1 MSDSKPP
8 ASVLAA
14 ETAPAAAG
22 PAFMPKETV
31 NVIIGKQNAN
41 LYPRVQPMWPIEERA
56 YAYHVTS
63 TALKNL
69 HLPSDVYIDNLGI
82 YLDCQT
88 VVAGLKTDFTYYFK
102 ENWLSMDKLDLLSF
116 HNSAGAVIV
125 DATIAGD
132 PTILKPVQDGNI
144 PNCRPADVRYVR
156 LQLQLDFVDLATGA
170 GPNDN
175 TVLRCQYY
183 LELPQTMVV
192 VNDGH
197 GHPRNL
203 VTFHGADN
211 LRDLSIQEIQDDI
224 LAHVPQDSP
233 IGLAEAPFNVTNAV
247 VDETVMESIQR
258 SILKLAITTIEKEV
272 FQHLCPGYTAKPHAA
287 VENITQTY
295 PDDAGNIVTL
305 TVSQYSSILQNAART
320 FAHLQEYPCDLCT
333 IFMNGLHPDV
343 KAVFQDQYDRHSE
356 PHDRNGRAQRT
367 AYAEILKLATKA
379 ESMVQATQKL
389 VARQVG
395 QSFNTDVL
403 ASQAERTLS
412 HYKRNTGTGLKPSE
426 SLGKGHK
433 CHGCGAED
441 HPFSSC
447 PNKDKPGVA
456 ARAKRNREK
465 FFDEKGKGKKGRW
478 QRKAPNLA
486 DMSPSVRAKI
496 TQQVLEQ
503 QDVTTNEA
511 SKDNSSVNSSL
522 TGPATPSSSRG
533 RGAPRSNVTGG
544 PFIFIGDVLTLKNS
558 TKEILPVPINTA
570 LPHILLQLGA
580 SDMKGESPAI
590 SCVVDTAAALS
601 TGNSHFL
608 FHIAKTF
615 PGTVA
620 AIYTSEQYSGITLSG
635 VVQRNGEAVTTELS
649 VAFLFNLPYY
659 TVDGQPAQVMFGA
672 GPHVN
677 VNCILGT
684 PFLTATRM
692 IVDFGDGVAECRGL
706 DVQPFP
712 LDYKRARL
720 ALPNVQASMVTGHD
734 PTKYSSFLADLEA
747 LEAYVHCVD
756 AVPSTRNLSKRV
768 RWTPPKARHP
778 TSDGPSHYRPPPA
791 HGLPGNV
798 LPRDSL
804 TNFNDLAGESHSAGS
819 DNDE

>member
-14 ETAPAAAG
+14 ETAPAASG

-102 ENWLSMDKLDLLSF
+102 ENWLSMDKIDILSF
-116 HNSAGAVIV
+116 HNSAGTVFV

-156 LQLQLDFVDLATGA
+156 LQLQLDFADLATGA

-305 TVSQYSSILQNAART
+305 TVAQYSSILQNAART

-356 PHDRNGRAQRT
+356 PTIETGELSALPMPRSSSSP
-367 AYAEILKLATKA
+367 LKLKVWCKPLK
-379 ESMVQATQKL
+379 SLWLVKL
-389 VARQVG
+389 V
-395 QSFNTDVL
+395 
-403 ASQAERTLS
+403 
-412 HYKRNTGTGLKPSE
+412 
-426 SLGKGHK
+426 SL
-433 CHGCGAED
+433 
-441 HPFSSC
+441 
-447 PNKDKPGVA
+447 
-456 ARAKRNREK
+456 
-465 FFDEKGKGKKGRW
+465 
-478 QRKAPNLA
+478 L
-486 DMSPSVRAKI
+486 I
-496 TQQVLEQ
+496 
-503 QDVTTNEA
+503 
-511 SKDNSSVNSSL
+511 L
-522 TGPATPSSSRG
+522 T
-533 RGAPRSNVTGG
+533 
-544 PFIFIGDVLTLKNS
+544 F
-558 TKEILPVPINTA
+558 
-570 LPHILLQLGA
+570 
-580 SDMKGESPAI
+580 
-590 SCVVDTAAALS
+590 
-601 TGNSHFL
+601 
-608 FHIAKTF
+608 
-615 PGTVA
+615 
-620 AIYTSEQYSGITLSG
+620 
-635 VVQRNGEAVTTELS
+635 
-649 VAFLFNLPYY
+649 
-659 TVDGQPAQVMFGA
+659 
-672 GPHVN
+672 
-677 VNCILGT
+677 
-684 PFLTATRM
+684 
-692 IVDFGDGVAECRGL
+692 
-706 DVQPFP
+706 
-712 LDYKRARL
+712 
-720 ALPNVQASMVTGHD
+720 
-734 PTKYSSFLADLEA
+734 
-747 LEAYVHCVD
+747 
-756 AVPSTRNLSKRV
+756 
-768 RWTPPKARHP
+768 
-778 TSDGPSHYRPPPA
+778 
-791 HGLPGNV
+791 
-798 LPRDSL
+798 
-804 TNFNDLAGESHSAGS
+804 
-819 DNDE
+819 